1 MKCKICGK
9 PAVIKL
15 RAHNIA
21 LCPEHFVEFVHR
33 QVKKAI
39 KHYRMFTPD
48 EKIAV
53 AVSGGKDSLAL
64 VDILS
69 ELGYNI
75 SAFYID
81 LGIKHMNYSQVSKEK
96 ATSFCEKKNI
106 KCLIYSLPEMF
117 GMGIDEAAR
126 KSRRTP
132 CSLCGMT
139 KRYLMNKAAQELGA
153 DVVATGHNLDDQAAA
168 LFANVMR
175 WDISYLAK
183 GYPVLPAE
191 NGFAKKVK
199 PLIYLTEREIA
210 AYAIVR
216 GIDYV
221 RYECPHSEGARFLIY
236 KEHLNA
242 IENVSPGTKRR
253 FYQGYTE
260 NIWRFEV
267 GPQDMCQKEHT
278 KEAVL
283 KPCKICGMPTPAE
296 DGICSFCRFWRA
308 DEVKKLKEG
317 EK

>member
-1 MKCKICGK
+1 MKCRICGR

-21 LCPEHFVEFVHR
+21 LCKDHFVEFV
-33 QVKKAI
+33 QNQTAKAI
-39 KHYRMFTPD
+39 KHYKMFTKKD
-48 EKIAV
+48 HIAV

-64 VDILS
+64 VDILT

-81 LGIKHMNYSQVSKEK
+81 LGIKHMDYS
-96 ATSFCEKKNI
+96 ATSKAKAQAFCEKKNVP
-106 KCLIYSLPEMF
+106 CLVYSLPEMF

-126 KSRRTP
+126 KSKRTP

-139 KRYLMNKAAQELGA
+139 KRYLMNVAAKDLSA
-153 DVVATGHNLDDQAAA
+153 DVIATGHNLDDQAAA
-168 LFANVMR
+168 LFANIMR
-175 WDISYLAK
+175 WDVSYLAK

-191 NGFAKKVK
+191 HGFPKKVK
-199 PLIYLTEREIA
+199 PLVFLTEREIA

-221 RYECPHSEGARFLIY
+221 RYECPHSEGARFLVY

-242 IENVSPGTKRR
+242 IENMSPGTKRR

-260 NIWRFEV
+260 NIWRFQIDREDV
-267 GPQDMCQKEHT
+267 KEH
-278 KEAVL
+278 KGEEESVM
-283 KPCKICGMPTPAE
+283 KPCRICGMPTAAE
-296 DGICSFCRFWRA
+296 DGICSFCRFWRP
-308 DEVKKLKEG
+308 DEVKKLKES
-317 EK
+317 EE